1 MSRIHEALRKAAE
14 ERAAN
19 PPAEVPIRPFETVD
33 PTANAAPIAP
43 MATETPAQAPLSA
56 VLRAP
61 SSPAFSA
68 ELTVDALMAKS
79 IHEEWK
85 PGSKKLLF
93 SNGNSQMSGA
103 EEFRRLR
110 SNLYQL
116 RNVRELRTVL
126 VTSAIPSEGKSFVTA
141 NLAQAI
147 ARQRERRILVID
159 ADLRLSTLHK
169 AFGAPQ
175 TPGLSDYLRGDIDEL
190 TAIQRGSAEN
200 LFFIA
205 GGAPTTNPLELLGNG
220 RFRRL
225 LDRVTPLFDWVILDS
240 PPMLPVSDT
249 SVMSEHCDGVLLVV
263 RAKMT
268 PFDVIQKVKKQLGDK
283 KILGV
288 VLNAVED
295 RDAYGPNYYY
305 SGYYGAPKP
314 NPGTVLQDVQ

>member
-19 PPAEVPIRPFETVD
+19 PPAEVPIKPFESVD
-33 PTANAAPIAP
+33 PTSAASMESSPSIA
-43 MATETPAQAPLSA
+43 SA
-56 VLRAP
+56 VHAATATMAP
-61 SSPAFSA
+61 PTIPAYGP
-68 ELTVDALMAKS
+68 ELTVDALLSKAL
-79 IHEEWK
+79 HQEWK

-93 SNGNSQMSGA
+93 ANGNAQHSGA

-116 RNVRELRTVL
+116 RNTRELRTVL

-141 NLAQAI
+141 NLTHAI
-147 ARQRERRILVID
+147 TRQRERRVLVID

-169 AFGAPQ
+169 ALGAPQ
-175 TPGLSDYLRGDIDEL
+175 TPGLTDYLRGDVDEVS
-190 TAIQRGSAEN
+190 AIQRGAIEN

-205 GGAPTTNPLELLGNG
+205 GGTPTTNPLELLGNG
-220 RFRRL
+220 RFHKL
-225 LDRVTPLFDWVILDS
+225 LDRVAPLFDWVILDS

-249 SVMSEHCDGVLLVV
+249 SVMAEHCDGVLLVV

-268 PFDVIQKVKKQLGDK
+268 PFDVIQKAKKQLGDK

-288 VLNAVED
+288 VLNAVDD

-305 SGYYGAPKP
+305 SGYYNSPSDKHDNGVAR
-314 NPGTVLQDVQ
+314 

>member
-19 PPAEVPIRPFETVD
+19 PPAEVPIKPFENVD
-33 PTANAAPIAP
+33 PAADAALAEEPRSIA
-43 MATETPAQAPLSA
+43 SA
-56 VLRAP
+56 VSVATATMAP
-61 SSPAFSA
+61 PISPAYGP
-68 ELTVDALMAKS
+68 ELTVDALLSKAM
-79 IHEEWK
+79 HQEWK

-93 SNGNSQMSGA
+93 VNGNAQQSGA

-116 RNVRELRTVL
+116 RNTRELRTVL

-147 ARQRERRILVID
+147 TRQRERRVLVID

-169 AFGAPQ
+169 ALGAPQ
-175 TPGLSDYLRGDIDEL
+175 SPGLTDYLRGEVDEL
-190 TAIQRGSAEN
+190 NVMQRGPIEN

-205 GGAPTTNPLELLGNG
+205 GGTPTTNPLELLGNG
-220 RFRRL
+220 KLHRL
-225 LDRVTPLFDWVILDS
+225 LDRVAPIFDWVILDS

-249 SVMSEHCDGVLLVV
+249 SVMAEHCDGVLLVV

-268 PFDVIQKVKKQLGDK
+268 PFDVIQKVKKQLGEK

-288 VLNAVED
+288 VLNAVDD
-295 RDAYGPNYYY
+295 RDAYGPDYYY
-305 SGYYGAPKP
+305 SGYYGAAKPKA
-314 NPGTVLQDVQ
+314 GTILQDVR